1 MATVSEA
8 MRQCDKPLEEC
19 YHLYSDARRKL
30 EGYKVQYNKNFNP
43 IYIEFLYDYDGKL
56 NRKEFRRYER
66 TVMAFLVCHP
76 CLSED
81 YSHILI
87 LNVFHG
93 FHKSKLILIPVSCFQ
108 IYNIQ

>member
-19 YHLYSDARRKL
+19 YHLYSEARKKL
-30 EGYKVQYNKNFNP
+30 EGYKVQYNKNFDP
-43 IYIEFLYDYDGKL
+43 IYIEFMFDCDGKL
-56 NRKEFRRYER
+56 KYEEYQKYVR

-76 CLSED
+76 CLRED

-87 LNVFHG
+87 HHN
-93 FHKSKLILIPVSCFQ
+93 
-108 IYNIQ
+108 